1 MKDPFTLYEKE
12 VMSALYK
19 SLNYCEEYDLPTTD
33 ILYALSTIENKIEE
47 EDTKENLIYV
57 VPKKFLSLL
66 IFL

>member
-33 ILYALSTIENKIEE
+33 IIYALSTIENKIEE
-47 EDTKENLIYV
+47 DGSRQNKKNLMTQTGN
-57 VPKKFLSLL
+57 KKS
-66 IFL
+66 

>member
-33 ILYALSTIENKIEE
+33 ILYALSTIENKIKEE
-47 EDTKENLIYV
+47 VSK
-57 VPKKFLSLL
+57 P
-66 IFL
+66 

>member
-33 ILYALSTIENKIEE
+33 ITNALSTIENKIKEE
-47 EDTKENLIYV
+47 V
-57 VPKKFLSLL
+57 SSQ
-66 IFL
+66 

>member
-33 ILYALSTIENKIEE
+33 ITNALHIIESKIKEE
-47 EDTKENLIYV
+47 V
-57 VPKKFLSLL
+57 S
-66 IFL
+66 

>member
-33 ILYALSTIENKIEE
+33 ITYALSTIENKIK
-47 EDTKENLIYV
+47 KEV
-57 VPKKFLSLL
+57 SKP
-66 IFL
+66 